1 MAKVYLYQCSYNLLQ
16 HFYFFYHMALVFRN
30 IDFTEYIFAGVG
42 IKVLYQSIQ
51 NSQAVKV
58 FFAVIL
64 VVVNCLFESL

>member
-1 MAKVYLYQCSYNLLQ
+1 MAKVYLYQSTYYVLQ
-16 HFYFFYHMALVFRN
+16 YFYFVYHMALVFRN

-58 FFAVIL
+58 L
-64 VVVNCLFESL
+64 LP